1 MHFLHR
7 LQIALFAAVLA
18 IAGCATTPP
27 AAHPTT
33 APYAYR
39 QADEIKN
46 ALTYIASDQLEGRGL
61 ETEGINK
68 AADYIAAQFRKDGL
82 RTLPSLNG
90 YFQEFPI
97 TLDTTVGKKT
107 SLSINDKTL
116 TAGTD
121 FTPLGMSA
129 EQSFSGPAAF
139 VGYSI
144 SYPEKDYDDF
154 AGIDLKGKVAVALR
168 FEPVDEQAKSKFT
181 GAGYSDHAAFSA
193 KAKAAADHGA
203 VALLVVNPPRGPD
216 QLMFLSATAGDKSP
230 IPVLHISRE
239 SLASLLQQAGTDD
252 VKTLKSQ
259 IDTTFKPHSF
269 DLPNVKVSGTVQIDR
284 RRKTFHNVVAY
295 LPGKGPHMDEFIVVG
310 AHYDHLGRGEVGSLA
325 PNSHQIHNGADDNG
339 SGTCRGPGTRARALS
354 PRPARSLDP
363 LRHFRRRRAWIAGE
377 PILRLPPTHSA
388 QPDGRDVESRHGWK
402 SARQHDLRRW
412 QRHRRRL

>member
-1 MHFLHR
+1 M
-7 LQIALFAAVLA
+7 
-18 IAGCATTPP
+18 
-27 AAHPTT
+27 
-33 APYAYR
+33 
-39 QADEIKN
+39 
-46 ALTYIASDQLEGRGL
+46 
-61 ETEGINK
+61 
-68 AADYIAAQFRKDGL
+68 
-82 RTLPSLNG
+82 NG

-116 TAGTD
+116 AAGTD

-129 EQSFSGPAAF
+129 EQSFSGPVAF

-144 SYPEKDYDDF
+144 GYPEKDYDDF

-230 IPVLHISRE
+230 IPVIHISRE
-239 SLASLLQQAGTDD
+239 SLASLHLDFDELRRVQAGPPER
-252 VKTLKSQ
+252 SQ
-259 IDTTFKPHSF
+259 IPQISNRHNLQTPLLRHPQRESLRNRPDRSPAKN
-269 DLPNVKVSGTVQIDR
+269 LP
-284 RRKTFHNVVAY
+284 HNVVA
-295 LPGKGPHMDEFIVVG
+295 LSPRHRAPHMDEFIVVG
-310 AHYDHLGRGEVGSLA
+310 AHYDHLGRGEIGSLA

-339 SGTCRGPGTRARALS
+339 SGTCAVLEPRKSSPGT
-354 PRPARSLDP
+354 ARS
-363 LRHFRRRRAWIAGE
+363 IA
-377 PILRLPPTHSA
+377 RS
-388 QPDGRDVESRHGWK
+388 S
-402 SARQHDLRRW
+402 S
-412 QRHRRRL
+412 